1 MYVGATA
8 GVSLPMTVGA
18 TTYTFDITGA
28 GQFGLFVPFDTD
40 LDVRTFASFTP
51 RIRVGAEPYKG
62 GATDPEGNPIPAPP
76 MDTPALVVGTT
87 DGSRLEIGALA
98 YGIEISGEEAAFRL
112 TVRNGKL
119 VIALGKGDA
128 FLRQLPGGN
137 IEVPFEVSLVGS
149 TSTGIHFEGGT
160 RLRVNLPVSASLFGV
175 FTVQFLELELVTEP
189 ELSLDIRGGFS
200 LTLGPFAA
208 SIDRVGVSLALQQ
221 LGDGI
226 EHLDDFVRFAP
237 PRGIGLI
244 LDAGVVKGGGF
255 LFVDSARGEYAGAL
269 ELKFLTW
276 SIKAIGLLSTKRPDG
291 SDGWSLLLFVFGQFN
306 VHIAFGI
313 FWTGAGGMI
322 GLHHRSDVDALSAGM
337 RTGALDDVLFPKNPV
352 ADAPRIINRYRTL
365 FPVADGNLLIGP
377 MLELSFSQ
385 PPIVFVR
392 LGLIFDV
399 RNALS
404 AGPGDAVEG
413 RAGRPGARA
422 AAAARHRRAGD
433 PEAADRRR
441 RLLRRRHA
449 LPARAGPAA
458 RLLRRHRGVRQARPR
473 RRAAGGGPVRAEVRL
488 RAVGRRLPSAL
499 RRSAGAGAA

>member
-18 TTYTFDITGA
+18 TTYTFDIVGA
-28 GQFGLFVPFDTD
+28 GQFGLVRHRVDG
-40 LDVRTFASFTP
+40 VRTFAIFAP
-51 RIRVGAEPYKG
+51 KIRVGAEPYKG

-98 YGIEISGEEAAFRL
+98 YGIEISGEAAVFRL

-119 VIALGKGDA
+119 VIALGEGDS

-175 FTVQFLELELVTEP
+175 FTVQFLELELVMDP
-189 ELSLDIRGGFS
+189 EVVAGHPGRVLAHARAVRRVHRPGRRLARPPAARRRHRH
-200 LTLGPFAA
+200 LG
-208 SIDRVGVSLALQQ
+208 
-221 LGDGI
+221 
-226 EHLDDFVRFAP
+226 DFVRFAP
-237 PRGIGLI
+237 PKGIGL
-244 LDAGVVKGGGF
+244 DPRRRRREGRRVTCSSTA
-255 LFVDSARGEYAGAL
+255 ARGEYAGAL

-276 SIKAIGLLSTKRPDG
+276 SIKAIGVLSTKRPDG

-306 VHIAFGI
+306 VHLAFGI

-322 GLHHRSDVDALSAGM
+322 GLHHRSDIDALSAGM

-365 FPVADGNLLIGP
+365 FPVAEGNC
-377 MLELSFSQ
+377 
-385 PPIVFVR
+385 
-392 LGLIFDV
+392 
-399 RNALS
+399 
-404 AGPGDAVEG
+404 
-413 RAGRPGARA
+413 
-422 AAAARHRRAGD
+422 
-433 PEAADRRR
+433 
-441 RLLRRRHA
+441 
-449 LPARAGPAA
+449 
-458 RLLRRHRGVRQARPR
+458 
-473 RRAAGGGPVRAEVRL
+473 
-488 RAVGRRLPSAL
+488 
-499 RRSAGAGAA
+499 